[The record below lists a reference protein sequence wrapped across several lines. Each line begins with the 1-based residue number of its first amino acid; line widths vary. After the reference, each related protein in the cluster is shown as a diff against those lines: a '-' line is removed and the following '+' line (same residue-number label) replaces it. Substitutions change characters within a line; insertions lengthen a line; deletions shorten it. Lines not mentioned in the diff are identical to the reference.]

1 MGENGQILKI
11 QWGKRGA
18 LLALPSLMGKG
29 GTIFNSNL
37 GGGGDL
43 GGNYDFISISILR
56 TQRKS
61 IFRYDSAKLKLQFK
75 NNGNRTIDPWKI
87 ANWDNCPPNYST
99 WKIHT

>member
-11 QWGKRGA
+11 QWGKRRA

-29 GTIFNSNL
+29 GTIFDSNL
-37 GGGGDL
+37 GGDL

-87 ANWDNCPPNYST
+87 AN
-99 WKIHT
+99 